1 MANPIWK
8 DYYFTLSG
16 TTAEYRIRVGST
28 SGKIIYQGKAVA
40 RPGESSCRIRV
51 NEICADYIR
60 QSLPVIGESFTP
72 ADYSLTFFLQWNSP
86 SGWVPY
92 SVTFL
97 YDWSYD
103 YGYDATRDGLSFPIS
118 KVVDSRQLLVI
129 STTSASVTAVITH
142 LNGTTETVTIY
153 THTPGDFN
161 DDYNNDYYIF
171 DQAATPGTAVLD
183 LGDYQNVR
191 SVAVAGLTFIVDNTL
206 CHQYVAYYVNAY
218 GGWDSLLMR
227 GRCYREEAYTRHT
240 AKAEYNNANA
250 TGRGTVNYANEVE
263 DRLLLRTGW
272 LDDTGGDR
280 MRHLVGSTM
289 VYVLDLLTGEMLPV
303 TISDTECRRKSYMEN
318 GAKFFQYE
326 ITAVVAQER
335 ARR

>member
-1 MANPIWK
+1 MAEPIWK

-16 TTAEYRIRVGST
+16 TTATYRIRVGSGT
-28 SGKIIYQGKAVA
+28 GKIIYQGKAVA
-40 RPGESSCRIRV
+40 RPGESSCRVRV
-51 NEICADYIR
+51 NDICADYIR

-72 ADYSLTFFLQWNSP
+72 SDYSMTFVLQWETG

-92 SVTFL
+92 DVTFL

-103 YGYDATRDGLSFPIS
+103 YGYLASRDGLSFPIA
-118 KVVDSRQLLVI
+118 KMVDARQLLVI
-129 STTSASVTAVITH
+129 SSTSATVTAVITF
-142 LNGTTETVTIY
+142 LDGTSTTVTIN

-183 LGDYQNVR
+183 LSDYQRVAK
-191 SVAVAGLTFIVDNTL
+191 VAVAGLTFIVDNSL

-218 GGWDSLLMR
+218 GGWDCLLMR
-227 GRCYREEAYTRHT
+227 GRCFREEVYTRHT
-240 AKAEYNNANA
+240 AKVEYSNVRSDA
-250 TGRGTVNYANEVE
+250 RGTENYANEVE
-263 DRLLLRTGW
+263 DRMLLRTGW

-280 MRHLVGSTM
+280 MHHLVGSTM
-289 VYVLDLLTGEMLPV
+289 VYVMDLLTGEMLPV
-303 TISDTECRRKSYMEN
+303 TIADTECRRKSYMEN

-326 ITAVVAQER
+326 ITAIVAQER